1 MNDKIIR
8 LRELREQNARRAHLE
23 SLRSVLTKQQ
33 RELSEQTA
41 VLQAAMERE
50 QADVEALRK
59 GGVKA
64 LFYGLTGKKQQ
75 KLEQEQM
82 EAHTAKLQYEAA
94 LRELTDAEHRLRR
107 TEAELAELEG
117 CADEYEALLWE
128 LMAYGKDRDS
138 EVLLR
143 ELNEKWRMIEAAKSL
158 IQHSMEQIQLVEQ
171 HLDEANRWAF
181 VRQDRNR
188 GDEELRKARR
198 LMVPLQEQIGTLN
211 TDLEALGMGTPI
223 RFYASMI
230 SGLGE
235 SMMAGAGME
244 QMVKNAKQQN
254 RTVGKALEDISE
266 QLMTQ
271 ERNTIEEMDKCCE
284 RVIKALCKG

>member
-1 MNDKIIR
+1 MHEKIIR
-8 LRELREQNARRAHLE
+8 LRELSEQRKRMAHLE
-23 SLRSVLTKQQ
+23 SGRSALTKQQ
-33 RELSEQTA
+33 RELTEQTA
-41 VLQAAMERE
+41 ALKTAMERE

-75 KLEQEQM
+75 KLEQEQV
-82 EAHTAKLQYEAA
+82 EAHTARLQYEAA
-94 LRELTDAEHRLRR
+94 LRELTEAEHSLRR
-107 TEAELAELEG
+107 TEAELGTLEG
-117 CADEYEALLWE
+117 CADEYTALLWE

-138 EVLLR
+138 EVQLR
-143 ELNEKWRMIEAAKSL
+143 ELDEKWRMIVAAKSL
-158 IQHSMEQIQLVEQ
+158 TQHAMEQIQLLEQ

-198 LMVPLQEQIGTLN
+198 IMVPLQEQIGSLN
-211 TDLEALGMGTPI
+211 ADLEALGMGKPI

-230 SGLGE
+230 SGLGD

-254 RTVGKALEDISE
+254 RTVQKVLEDISE
-266 QLMTQ
+266 ELTAQ
-271 ERNTIEEMDKCCE
+271 ERNAIEEMDKCCE
-284 RVIKALCKG
+284 RVIKTICKG

>member
-1 MNDKIIR
+1 MRDKIIR

-33 RELSEQTA
+33 REVSEQTA

-143 ELNEKWRMIEAAKSL
+143 ELNEKWRMIVAAQSL

>member
-1 MNDKIIR
+1 MNQKIKR
-8 LRELREQNARRAHLE
+8 LRELRARRDRKAQLE
-23 SLRSVLTKQQ
+23 SLRVVLTKQQ
-33 RELSEQTA
+33 RELGEQTA
-41 VLQAAMERE
+41 VLQSAMERE

-64 LFYGLTGKKQQ
+64 LLYGLTGKKQQ
-75 KLEQEQM
+75 KLEQEQT
-82 EAHTAKLQYEAA
+82 EAHNARLQYEAA
-94 LRELTDAEHRLRR
+94 LRELTEAELGLRR
-107 TEAELAELEG
+107 TEAELGTLEG
-117 CADEYEALLWE
+117 CEDEYIALLWE

-143 ELNEKWRMIEAAKSL
+143 ELDEKWRMIVAAKAL
-158 IQHSMEQIQLVEQ
+158 AQHSMEQIQLLEQ

-188 GDEELRKARR
+188 GDDELRKARR
-198 LMVPLQEQIGTLN
+198 IMVPLQEQIGRLN
-211 TDLEALGMGTPI
+211 ADLETLGMGTPI

-254 RTVGKALEDISE
+254 RTVQKSLEDISE
-266 QLMTQ
+266 QLTVQ
-271 ERNTIEEMDKCCE
+271 ERNTTEEMDKCCE
-284 RVIKALCKG
+284 RGIKTIDKG

>member
-1 MNDKIIR
+1 MNQKIKR
-8 LRELREQNARRAHLE
+8 LRELRARRDRKAQLE
-23 SLRSVLTKQQ
+23 SLRVVLTKQQ
-33 RELSEQTA
+33 RELREQTA
-41 VLQAAMERE
+41 VLQSAMERE

-64 LFYGLTGKKQQ
+64 LLYGLTGKKQQ
-75 KLEQEQM
+75 KLEQEQT
-82 EAHTAKLQYEAA
+82 EAHNARLQYEAA
-94 LRELTDAEHRLRR
+94 LRELTEAEHGLCRA
-107 TEAELAELEG
+107 EAELAELEG
-117 CADEYEALLWE
+117 CADEYTALLWE

-138 EVLLR
+138 EVQLR
-143 ELNEKWRMIEAAKSL
+143 ELNEKWRMIVAAKAL
-158 IQHSMEQIQLVEQ
+158 TQHAMEQIQLLEQ

-198 LMVPLQEQIGTLN
+198 IMVPLQEQIGRLN
-211 TDLEALGMGTPI
+211 ADLEALGMGTPI

-230 SGLGE
+230 SGLGD

-254 RTVGKALEDISE
+254 RTVQKALEDISE
-266 QLMTQ
+266 QLTVQ

-284 RVIKALCKG
+284 RVIKTIDKG